1 MSSGQDLIAR
11 AKSGDPDALEQLIRG
26 CASGVRAH
34 LERMVGERMRRNASV
49 SDLEQ
54 EVLARSRE
62 VLGRLPEGAGT
73 ADFENLL
80 HRHVS
85 WVVGNAVERGR
96 RFEGET
102 AAPHGPCDEAA
113 VPLFEDG
120 TVTRADERSALE
132 AAIAT
137 LPDELASV
145 VRARA
150 EGSTWA
156 KVGTQLGISED
167 AARKRFVRAARMLR
181 DRLPEL

>member
-1 MSSGQDLIAR
+1 M
-11 AKSGDPDALEQLIRG
+11 
-26 CASGVRAH
+26 
-34 LERMVGERMRRNASV
+34 
-49 SDLEQ
+49 
-54 EVLARSRE
+54 
-62 VLGRLPEGAGT
+62 
-73 ADFENLL
+73 
-80 HRHVS
+80 
-85 WVVGNAVERGR
+85 
-96 RFEGET
+96 
-102 AAPHGPCDEAA
+102 
-113 VPLFEDG
+113 
-120 TVTRADERSALE
+120 TRADERSALE